1 MSGRDETSGRASETG
16 AERLPLEHLLGALL
30 EALAGKSSVDR
41 DLLSVAEVAA
51 ALRCAEDTVRRIP
64 RAALPV
70 YRVGKA
76 NLYFREDV
84 LAFVR
89 RRGVSPVEEIKRR
102 SVTPTSRAPAKGKD
116 HVDRFLGEVL
126 GFGTADASKPAERR
140 AG

>member
-1 MSGRDETSGRASETG
+1 MSDRDETVGRANETG
-16 AERLPLEHLLGALL
+16 AERLTLEQLLGALL
-30 EALAGKSSVDR
+30 EALARRPAGDP
-41 DLLSVAEVAA
+41 DLLSVQKVAA
-51 ALRCAEDTVRRIP
+51 ALHCSEDTVRRIP

-76 NLYFREDV
+76 NLYFRKDV

-89 RRGVSPVEEIKRR
+89 KRGVASVEEIKGR
-102 SVTPTSRAPAKGKD
+102 SVKSTGGAPTKGKD
-116 HVDRFLGEVL
+116 DVDRFLGEVL

>member
-1 MSGRDETSGRASETG
+1 MSGCDEAVGRANEIG
-16 AERLPLEHLLGALL
+16 VERLTIEQLLDALL
-30 EALAGKSSVDR
+30 EALARRPAGDP
-41 DLLSVAEVAA
+41 DLLSVQEVAA
-51 ALRCAEDTVRRIP
+51 ALRCSEDTVRRIP
-64 RAALPV
+64 RASLPV

-89 RRGVSPVEEIKRR
+89 RRGVAPVEKINGR
-102 SVTPTSRAPAKGKD
+102 SVKSTGGAPTKGKD
-116 HVDRFLGEVL
+116 DVDAFVGEVL

>member
-1 MSGRDETSGRASETG
+1 MIGHSENFGRANETS
-16 AERLPLEHLLGALL
+16 AEQLTLEHLLGALL
-30 EALAGKSSVDR
+30 EALARRPAGDP
-41 DLLSVAEVAA
+41 DLLSVQEVAA
-51 ALRCAEDTVRRIP
+51 ALRCSEDTARRIP

-89 RRGVSPVEEIKRR
+89 RRGVAPVEEINRR
-102 SVTPTSRAPAKGKD
+102 STKSTGGAPTKGKD
-116 HVDRFLGEVL
+116 DVDRFLGEVL

>member
-1 MSGRDETSGRASETG
+1 M
-16 AERLPLEHLLGALL
+16 PLEQLLGALL
-30 EALAGKSSVDR
+30 EALAGRPSVDR

-51 ALRCAEDTVRRIP
+51 ALRCSEDTVRRIP
-64 RAALPV
+64 RAVLPV

-89 RRGVSPVEEIKRR
+89 GQGA
-102 SVTPTSRAPAKGKD
+102 APAEKAKKRCVRAVGLKPMERKGN
-116 HVDRFLGEVL
+116 VDDLISEVL

>member
-1 MSGRDETSGRASETG
+1 MSDRDETVGRANETG
-16 AERLPLEHLLGALL
+16 AERLTLEQLLGALL
-30 EALAGKSSVDR
+30 EVVVQRQARDP
-41 DLLSVAEVAA
+41 DLLSVHEVAA
-51 ALRCAEDTVRRIP
+51 ALRCSEDTVRRIP

-89 RRGVSPVEEIKRR
+89 RRGAAPVEEIKRR
-102 SVTPTSRAPAKGKD
+102 PIKPTSGASTKGKD
-116 HVDRFLGEVL
+116 DVDRFLGEVL